1 MKERLV
7 YDTLIIDQSFYMEVI
22 MKKALIIVFI
32 MCLLGMIF
40 LSGSIGVFFEPVE
53 VFNKAIIVAI
63 LIIAFIICC
72 LYRKNKKRR

>member
-1 MKERLV
+1 
-7 YDTLIIDQSFYMEVI
+7 

-32 MCLLGMIF
+32 MWLLGMIF

-53 VFNKAIIVAI
+53 VFNKAIVVAI

>member
-1 MKERLV
+1 
-7 YDTLIIDQSFYMEVI
+7 

-40 LSGSIGVFFEPVE
+40 LSGVFFEPVE
-53 VFNKAIIVAI
+53 VFNKAIVVAI

>member
-1 MKERLV
+1 
-7 YDTLIIDQSFYMEVI
+7 

-32 MCLLGMIF
+32 MCSLGMIF

-53 VFNKAIIVAI
+53 VFNKAIVVAI

>member
-1 MKERLV
+1 
-7 YDTLIIDQSFYMEVI
+7 MEVI

-32 MCLLGMIF
+32 MYLLGMIF

-53 VFNKAIIVAI
+53 VFNKAIVVAI
-63 LIIAFIICC
+63 LIIAFIIYC

>member
-1 MKERLV
+1 
-7 YDTLIIDQSFYMEVI
+7 

-32 MCLLGMIF
+32 MYLLGMIF

-53 VFNKAIIVAI
+53 VSNKAIVVAI

>member
-1 MKERLV
+1 
-7 YDTLIIDQSFYMEVI
+7 
-22 MKKALIIVFI
+22 MKKSLIIVFI

-53 VFNKAIIVAI
+53 VFNKAIVVAI
-63 LIIAFIICC
+63 LIIAFIIYC

>member
-1 MKERLV
+1 
-7 YDTLIIDQSFYMEVI
+7 

-40 LSGSIGVFFEPVE
+40 LSGSIGVFVEPVE
-53 VFNKAIIVAI
+53 VFNKAIVVAI

>member
-1 MKERLV
+1 
-7 YDTLIIDQSFYMEVI
+7 

-32 MCLLGMIF
+32 MYLLGMIF
-40 LSGSIGVFFEPVE
+40 LSGSICVFFEPVE
-53 VFNKAIIVAI
+53 VFNKAIVVAI

>member
-1 MKERLV
+1 
-7 YDTLIIDQSFYMEVI
+7 

-53 VFNKAIIVAI
+53 VFNKAIVV
-63 LIIAFIICC
+63 AFIICC
-72 LYRKNKKRR
+72 LYKKNKKRR

>member
-1 MKERLV
+1 
-7 YDTLIIDQSFYMEVI
+7 

-32 MCLLGMIF
+32 MYLLGMIF

-53 VFNKAIIVAI
+53 VFNKAIVVAI

>member
-1 MKERLV
+1 
-7 YDTLIIDQSFYMEVI
+7 

-32 MCLLGMIF
+32 MYLLGMIF

-53 VFNKAIIVAI
+53 VFNKAIVVAI

-72 LYRKNKKRR
+72 LYRKNKKRI

>member
-1 MKERLV
+1 
-7 YDTLIIDQSFYMEVI
+7 

-32 MCLLGMIF
+32 MCLLGMFF

-53 VFNKAIIVAI
+53 VFNKAIVVAI

-72 LYRKNKKRR
+72 LYKKNKKRR

>member
-1 MKERLV
+1 
-7 YDTLIIDQSFYMEVI
+7 

-40 LSGSIGVFFEPVE
+40 LSGSICVFFEPVE
-53 VFNKAIIVAI
+53 VFNKAIVVAI

-72 LYRKNKKRR
+72 SHFYITLLSLLYK

>member
-1 MKERLV
+1 
-7 YDTLIIDQSFYMEVI
+7 

-53 VFNKAIIVAI
+53 VFNKAIVVAI
-63 LIIAFIICC
+63 LIIDFIICC

>member
-1 MKERLV
+1 
-7 YDTLIIDQSFYMEVI
+7 

-32 MCLLGMIF
+32 MYLLGMIF
-40 LSGSIGVFFEPVE
+40 LSGSVGVFFEPVE
-53 VFNKAIIVAI
+53 VFNKAIVVAI

>member
-1 MKERLV
+1 
-7 YDTLIIDQSFYMEVI
+7 

-32 MCLLGMIF
+32 MCLL
-40 LSGSIGVFFEPVE
+40 GSIGVFFEPVE
-53 VFNKAIIVAI
+53 VFNKAIVVAI